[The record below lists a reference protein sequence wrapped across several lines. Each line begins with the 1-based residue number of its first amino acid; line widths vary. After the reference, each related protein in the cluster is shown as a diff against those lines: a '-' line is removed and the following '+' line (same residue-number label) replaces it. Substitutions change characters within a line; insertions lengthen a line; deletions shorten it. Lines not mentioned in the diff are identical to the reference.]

1 MKILVAPQEFKGSI
15 SALSV
20 AEAAKVGVIRVFPKA
35 EVVLCPV
42 ADGCD
47 GTLETLVDGLTG
59 LTLHAYVE
67 LQTRSEECKFAG

>member
-20 AEAAKVGVIRVFPKA
+20 AEAAETGVMRVFPEA

-42 ADGCD
+42 ADGGD
-47 GTLETLVDGLTG
+47 GTLETLVEVSGGCLLYTSPSPRD
-59 LTLHAYVE
+59 
-67 LQTRSEECKFAG
+67 